1 MQRALLRAGIDA
13 AKILGRA
20 PLINACLTEPL
31 FFLSGCVD
39 RALLRFAD
47 EPNYAPRFNCL
58 KLGVDLTFFVP
69 GNTMFIMSSQR
80 VECAAPRVSFW
91 HSQSNA
97 SAHSNRQQTERAD
110 VDISKWC
117 PVNAGRKSLNYGGR
131 ILRTFEEVALS
142 VT

>member
-13 AKILGRA
+13 GKILRRA
-20 PLINACLTEPL
+20 PQINACLTEPL
-31 FFLSGCVD
+31 FFPFGGVD

-58 KLGVDLTFFVP
+58 KLCVDLTFLVP
-69 GNTMFIMSSQR
+69 GNTMFIMCSQR
-80 VECAAPRVSFW
+80 AECAARRVSFW

-97 SAHSNRQQTERAD
+97 SAHSNRLRTERAD
-110 VDISKWC
+110 VDISKLC
-117 PVNAGRKSLNYGGR
+117 PM
-131 ILRTFEEVALS
+131 

>member
-1 MQRALLRAGIDA
+1 MSGWKVIIAIDVTLGNVTALLRAGIDA

-31 FFLSGCVD
+31 LFLFGGAD

-58 KLGVDLTFFVP
+58 KLCVDLTLSCLEYS
-69 GNTMFIMSSQR
+69 TMFIMSSQR
-80 VECAAPRVSFW
+80 AECAARRVSFW

-97 SAHSNRQQTERAD
+97 SAHSNRQRTERAD
-110 VDISKWC
+110 VDISKLC
-117 PVNAGRKSLNYGGR
+117 PM
-131 ILRTFEEVALS
+131 